1 MAAQLPLVSDPVWG
15 KIISGSTNPSFSHL
29 AVKMTVKKVQ
39 MGHKTGKSIA
49 ECAAELRGVFE
60 KNCTAP
66 NIKKDIEAL

>member
-1 MAAQLPLVSDPVWG
+1 MATQLPPVSDPVWA
-15 KIISGSTNPSFSHL
+15 KIITGTSTPTFSHL

-39 MGHKTGKSIA
+39 MAHKSGKSVG

-60 KNCTAP
+60 KNITAP